1 MAHTGQ
7 NGTGEDFTVLK
18 EKTFKTDDKKV
29 CPICKG
35 EKFVFYANKDGY
47 EFYKQCEC
55 QMKKPKL
62 EKENPFKEKE
72 DDDTHG
78 IADQA
83 V

>member
-7 NGTGEDFTVLK
+7 DGTSEDFTVL
-18 EKTFKTDDKKV
+18 KV

-55 QMKKPKL
+55 QTKKPQL
-62 EKENPFKEKE
+62 EKENPFKQKE

-78 IADQA
+78 ITDQA